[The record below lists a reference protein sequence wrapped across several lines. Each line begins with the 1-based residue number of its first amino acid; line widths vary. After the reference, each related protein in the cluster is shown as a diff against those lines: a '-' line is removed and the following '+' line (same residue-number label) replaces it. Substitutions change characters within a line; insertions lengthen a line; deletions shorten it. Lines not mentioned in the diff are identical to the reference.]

1 MITPEEF
8 KQWYRNADL
17 ELIAGSHNQ
26 EINLDTDLWQ
36 GFEVYL
42 HWYKDKNYWDIK
54 RNRFNSKCEVY
65 KIQKRFFSKKYGL
78 LLTKKYGLLLTNA
91 EVLSGLDSTDPA
103 LIDLR
108 LQKPF
113 INLMG
118 IQLTGLVEYMNSVV
132 LIRARCLHSLG
143 NCIDRMHV
151 TRRSGVVDK
160 TLGRLQTQINN
171 LNNLLEEIDGKE
183 LKVSVEDSVG
193 YFTDRYIK
201 IISN

>member
-1 MITPEEF
+1 MISPAEF
-8 KQWYRNADL
+8 KQWYKNADL

-26 EINLDTDLWQ
+26 EINLDTNLWQ

-42 HWYKDKNYWDIK
+42 HWYKNNNYWDIK

-65 KIQKRFFSKKYGL
+65 KIQKRFFSKKYYL
-78 LLTKKYGLLLTNA
+78 SLANA
-91 EVLSGLDSTDPA
+91 EILSDLDSTDTA
-103 LIDLR
+103 LIDLTM
-108 LQKPF
+108 QKPF
-113 INLMG
+113 VKLMG
-118 IQLTGLVEYMNSVV
+118 EKLTGLVEYMNSVT

-143 NCIDRMHV
+143 NCIDRMNV

-201 IISN
+201 IMSN

>member
-1 MITPEEF
+1 MITPEKF
-8 KQWYRNADL
+8 KQWYKNADL

-26 EINLDTDLWQ
+26 EINLDTNLWQ

-65 KIQKRFFSKKYGL
+65 KIQKRFFSKKYS
-78 LLTKKYGLLLTNA
+78 LLLTNS
-91 EVLSGLDSTDPA
+91 EILSELDSTDPA

-118 IQLTGLVEYMNSVV
+118 IQLTGLVEYMNSVTLV
-132 LIRARCLHSLG
+132 RARCLHSLG
-143 NCIDRMHV
+143 NCIDSMNV

-160 TLGRLQTQINN
+160 TTLGRLERLQTQINN
-171 LNNLLEEIDGKE
+171 LNNLLEEIDGKG
-183 LKVSVEDSVG
+183 LKVPVEFSLE

-201 IISN
+201 IMSN

>member
-1 MITPEEF
+1 MITPEKF
-8 KQWYRNADL
+8 KQWYKNADL

-26 EINLDTDLWQ
+26 EINLDTNLWQ

-42 HWYKDKNYWDIK
+42 HWYKNKNYWDIK

-65 KIQKRFFSKKYGL
+65 KIQKRFFSKKYS
-78 LLTKKYGLLLTNA
+78 LLLTNS
-91 EVLSGLDSTDPA
+91 EILSELDSTDPA

-118 IQLTGLVEYMNSVV
+118 IQLTGLVEYMNSVTLV
-132 LIRARCLHSLG
+132 RACCLHSLG
-143 NCIDRMHV
+143 NCIDSMNV

-160 TLGRLQTQINN
+160 TTLGRLGRLQTQINN
-171 LNNLLEEIDGKE
+171 LNNLLEEIDGKG
-183 LKVSVEDSVG
+183 LKVPVEFSLE

-201 IISN
+201 IMSN

>member
-1 MITPEEF
+1 MITPEKF
-8 KQWYRNADL
+8 KQWYKNADL

-26 EINLDTDLWQ
+26 EINLDTNLWQ

-42 HWYKDKNYWDIK
+42 HWYKNKNYWDIK

-65 KIQKRFFSKKYGL
+65 KIQKRFFSKKYS
-78 LLTKKYGLLLTNA
+78 LLLTNS
-91 EVLSGLDSTDPA
+91 EILSELDSTDPA

-118 IQLTGLVEYMNSVV
+118 IQLTGLVEYMNSVTLV
-132 LIRARCLHSLG
+132 RARCLHSLG
-143 NCIDRMHV
+143 NCIDSMNV
-151 TRRSGVVDK
+151 TRRPGVVDK
-160 TLGRLQTQINN
+160 TTLGRLGRLQTQINN
-171 LNNLLEEIDGKE
+171 LNNLLEEIDGKG
-183 LKVSVEDSVG
+183 LKVPVEFSLE

-201 IISN
+201 IMSN

>member
-1 MITPEEF
+1 MITPEKF
-8 KQWYRNADL
+8 KQWYKNADL

-26 EINLDTDLWQ
+26 EINLDTNLWQ

-42 HWYKDKNYWDIK
+42 HWYKNKNYWDIK

-65 KIQKRFFSKKYGL
+65 KIQKRFFSKKYS
-78 LLTKKYGLLLTNA
+78 LLLTNS
-91 EVLSGLDSTDPA
+91 EILSELDSTDPA

-118 IQLTGLVEYMNSVV
+118 IQLTGLVEYMNSVTLV
-132 LIRARCLHSLG
+132 RARCLHSLG
-143 NCIDRMHV
+143 NCIDSMNV

-160 TLGRLQTQINN
+160 TTLGRLGRLQTQINN
-171 LNNLLEEIDGKE
+171 LNNLLEEIDGKG
-183 LKVSVEDSVG
+183 LKVPVEFSLE

-201 IISN
+201 IMSN

>member
-1 MITPEEF
+1 MITPEKF
-8 KQWYRNADL
+8 KQWYKNADL

-26 EINLDTDLWQ
+26 EINLDTNLWQ

-65 KIQKRFFSKKYGL
+65 KIQKRFFS
-78 LLTKKYGLLLTNA
+78 KKYGLLLTNA

-201 IISN
+201 IMSN

>member
-1 MITPEEF
+1 MITPEKF
-8 KQWYRNADL
+8 KQWYKNADL

-26 EINLDTDLWQ
+26 EINLDTNLWQ

-42 HWYKDKNYWDIK
+42 HWYKNKNYWDIK

-65 KIQKRFFSKKYGL
+65 KIQKRFFSKKYS
-78 LLTKKYGLLLTNA
+78 LLLTNS
-91 EVLSGLDSTDPA
+91 EILSELDSTDPA

-118 IQLTGLVEYMNSVV
+118 IQLTGLVEYMNSVTLV
-132 LIRARCLHSLG
+132 RARCLHSLG
-143 NCIDRMHV
+143 NCIDSMNV
-151 TRRSGVVDK
+151 TRRSGVVAK
-160 TLGRLQTQINN
+160 TTLGRLGRLQTQINN
-171 LNNLLEEIDGKE
+171 LNNLLEEIDGKG
-183 LKVSVEDSVG
+183 LKVPVEFSLE

-201 IISN
+201 IMSN

>member
-1 MITPEEF
+1 MINPEEF
-8 KQWYRNADL
+8 KQWYKNADL

-26 EINLDTDLWQ
+26 EINLDTNLWQ

-42 HWYKDKNYWDIK
+42 HRYKNNNYWDIK

-78 LLTKKYGLLLTNA
+78 LLTNA
-91 EVLSGLDSTDPA
+91 EILSDLDSTDPA

-143 NCIDRMHV
+143 NCIDRMNV

-171 LNNLLEEIDGKE
+171 LNNLLEEIDGKG
-183 LKVSVEDSVG
+183 LKVPAEFSLE

-201 IISN
+201 IMSN

>member
-1 MITPEEF
+1 MINPEEF

-78 LLTKKYGLLLTNA
+78 LLTNA
-91 EVLSGLDSTDPA
+91 EILSELDSTDPA

-113 INLMG
+113 IDLMG
-118 IQLTGLVEYMNSVV
+118 IQLTGLVEYMNSVT

-143 NCIDRMHV
+143 NCIDRMNV

-201 IISN
+201 IMSN

>member
-17 ELIAGSHNQ
+17 ELIAGSRNQ
-26 EINLDTDLWQ
+26 EINLDTNLWQ

-65 KIQKRFFSKKYGL
+65 KIQKRFFSKKYS
-78 LLTKKYGLLLTNA
+78 LLLTNS
-91 EVLSGLDSTDPA
+91 EILSELDSTDPA

-143 NCIDRMHV
+143 NCIYRMHV

-201 IISN
+201 IMSN

>member
-1 MITPEEF
+1 MISPAEF
-8 KQWYRNADL
+8 KQWYKNADL

-26 EINLDTDLWQ
+26 EINLDTNLWQ

-42 HWYKDKNYWDIK
+42 HWYKNNNYWDIK

-65 KIQKRFFSKKYGL
+65 KIQKQFFSKKYGL
-78 LLTKKYGLLLTNA
+78 LLTNA
-91 EVLSGLDSTDPA
+91 EILSELDSTDPA

-118 IQLTGLVEYMNSVV
+118 IQLIGLVEYMNSVA
-132 LIRARCLHSLG
+132 LLRARCLQSLG
-143 NCIDRMHV
+143 NCINRMNA
-151 TRRSGVVDK
+151 TKNSGILDK

-171 LNNLLEEIDGKE
+171 LNNLLEEIDGE
-183 LKVSVEDSVG
+183 GLKVPTEISLK
-193 YFTDRYIK
+193 YFTDRYSK
-201 IISN
+201 IMSN

>member
-1 MITPEEF
+1 MINPEKF
-8 KQWYRNADL
+8 KQWYKNADL

-26 EINLDTDLWQ
+26 EINLDTNLWQ

-42 HWYKDKNYWDIK
+42 HWYKNKNYWDIK

-65 KIQKRFFSKKYGL
+65 KIQKRFFSKKYS
-78 LLTKKYGLLLTNA
+78 LLLTNS
-91 EVLSGLDSTDPA
+91 EILSELDSTDPA

-118 IQLTGLVEYMNSVV
+118 IQLTGLVEYMNSVTLV
-132 LIRARCLHSLG
+132 RARCLHSLG
-143 NCIDRMHV
+143 NCIDSMNV

-160 TLGRLQTQINN
+160 TTLGRLGRLQTQINN
-171 LNNLLEEIDGKE
+171 LNNLLEEIDGKG
-183 LKVSVEDSVG
+183 LKVPVEFSLE

-201 IISN
+201 IMSN

>member
-1 MITPEEF
+1 MITPEKF
-8 KQWYRNADL
+8 KQWYKNADL

-26 EINLDTDLWQ
+26 EINLDTNLWQ

-42 HWYKDKNYWDIK
+42 HWYKNKNYWDIK

-65 KIQKRFFSKKYGL
+65 KIQKRFFSKKYS
-78 LLTKKYGLLLTNA
+78 LLLTNS
-91 EVLSGLDSTDPA
+91 EILSELDSTDPA

-118 IQLTGLVEYMNSVV
+118 IQLTGLVEYMNSVTLV
-132 LIRARCLHSLG
+132 RARCLHSLD
-143 NCIDRMHV
+143 NCIDRMNV
-151 TRRSGVVDK
+151 IRRSGVVDK

-201 IISN
+201 IMSN

>member
-1 MITPEEF
+1 MISPAEF
-8 KQWYRNADL
+8 KQWYKNADL

-26 EINLDTDLWQ
+26 EINLDTNLWQ

-42 HWYKDKNYWDIK
+42 HRYKNNNYWDIK
-54 RNRFNSKCEVY
+54 RNRFNSKCKVY
-65 KIQKRFFSKKYGL
+65 EIQKRFFSKKYGL
-78 LLTKKYGLLLTNA
+78 LLSNA
-91 EVLSGLDSTDPA
+91 EILSELDSTDPA

-118 IQLTGLVEYMNSVV
+118 IQLTGLVEYMNSVT
-132 LIRARCLHSLG
+132 LIRARCFHSLG
-143 NCIDRMHV
+143 NCIDRMNV

-171 LNNLLEEIDGKE
+171 LNNLLEEIDGKG
-183 LKVSVEDSVG
+183 LKVSAEDSVG

-201 IISN
+201 IMSN

>member
-1 MITPEEF
+1 M
-8 KQWYRNADL
+8 

-78 LLTKKYGLLLTNA
+78 LLTNT
-91 EVLSGLDSTDPA
+91 EILSELDSTDPA

-118 IQLTGLVEYMNSVV
+118 IQLTGLVEYMNSVT

-143 NCIDRMHV
+143 NCIDSMNV

-160 TLGRLQTQINN
+160 TLGRLGRLQTQINN
-171 LNNLLEEIDGKE
+171 LNNLLEEIDGKG
-183 LKVSVEDSVG
+183 LKVPAEFSLE

-201 IISN
+201 IMSN

>member
-26 EINLDTDLWQ
+26 EMNLDTDLWQ

-78 LLTKKYGLLLTNA
+78 WLTNA

-201 IISN
+201 IMSN

>member
-42 HWYKDKNYWDIK
+42 HWYKDKIYWDIK

-65 KIQKRFFSKKYGL
+65 KIQKRFFS
-78 LLTKKYGLLLTNA
+78 KKYGLLLTNA

-201 IISN
+201 IMSN

>member
-1 MITPEEF
+1 MINPEEF

-78 LLTKKYGLLLTNA
+78 LLTNT
-91 EVLSGLDSTDPA
+91 EILSELDSTDPA

-118 IQLTGLVEYMNSVV
+118 IQLTGLVEYMNSVT

-143 NCIDRMHV
+143 NCIDSMNV

-160 TLGRLQTQINN
+160 TLGRLGRLQTQINN
-171 LNNLLEEIDGKE
+171 LNNLLEEIDGKG
-183 LKVSVEDSVG
+183 LKVPAEFSLE

-201 IISN
+201 IMSN

>member
-17 ELIAGSHNQ
+17 ELIAGSRNQ
-26 EINLDTDLWQ
+26 EINLDTNLWQ

-78 LLTKKYGLLLTNA
+78 LLTNA
-91 EVLSGLDSTDPA
+91 EILSDLDSTDPA

-118 IQLTGLVEYMNSVV
+118 IQLTGLVEYMNFVT

-143 NCIDRMHV
+143 NCIYRMNV
-151 TRRSGVVDK
+151 TRKSGIVDK

-171 LNNLLEEIDGKE
+171 LNNLLEEIDGKGLNVPAE
-183 LKVSVEDSVG
+183 FSLE

-201 IISN
+201 IMSN

>member
-1 MITPEEF
+1 MITPEKF
-8 KQWYRNADL
+8 KQWYKNADL

-26 EINLDTDLWQ
+26 EINLDTNLWQ

-42 HWYKDKNYWDIK
+42 HWYKNKNYWDIK

-65 KIQKRFFSKKYGL
+65 KIQKRFFSKKYS
-78 LLTKKYGLLLTNA
+78 LLLTNS
-91 EVLSGLDSTDPA
+91 EILSELDSTDPA

-118 IQLTGLVEYMNSVV
+118 IQLTGLVEYMNSVTLV
-132 LIRARCLHSLG
+132 RARCLHSLG
-143 NCIDRMHV
+143 NCIDSMNV
-151 TRRSGVVDK
+151 TRRSGVVGK
-160 TLGRLQTQINN
+160 TTLGRLGRLQTQINN
-171 LNNLLEEIDGKE
+171 LNNLLEEIDGKG
-183 LKVSVEDSVG
+183 LKVPVEFSLE

-201 IISN
+201 IMSN